1 MKNLLLPIAYNL
13 AVLYWNIFRPTTVGV
28 RVLVKNGEKYLL
40 VKPSYSKWYYLP
52 GGGVD
57 HKKESLEEAALR
69 ELFEETNLTGK
80 NPKLIEAHRNFI
92 HNKRDTVITY
102 SVEVEDIKNLKIDNF
117 EIVDYGWYGLDELPS
132 NTHQLTLL
140 TLKNQQ

>member
-1 MKNLLLPIAYNL
+1 MLKILYSL
-13 AVLYWNIFRPTTVGV
+13 AVVYWYVRRPTTVGV
-28 RVLVKNGEKYLL
+28 RVVVEKDGKYLL

-69 ELFEETNLTGK
+69 ELFEETGLHGK
-80 NPKLIEAHRNFI
+80 NPKLLEAHRNFI

-102 SVEVEDIKNLKIDNF
+102 LVEVGDIKNLKIDNV
-117 EIVDYGWYGLDELPS
+117 EIIGYGWYGLNELPS
-132 NTHQLTLL
+132 NTHELTLL
-140 TLKNQQ
+140 TLKNLQ